1 MCFGDR
7 QLQHW
12 VLHRTK
18 SVYHVLHNIREK
30 NELWFVFSKKKKTK
44 GIGSY
49 FVFIFAFTA
58 WKMGKDSAVL
68 RIRMENGAC
77 SSEAQI
83 CMPGP

>member
-1 MCFGDR
+1 METD
-7 QLQHW
+7 
-12 VLHRTK
+12 
-18 SVYHVLHNIREK
+18 SYNIGYSIGPNLCIMFCIIYVKK

-58 WKMGKDSAVL
+58 WKMRKESAVL
-68 RIRMENGAC
+68 RMRMENGAC